1 MDFFWINN
9 PKENPLMKKQAQYTY
24 ISEYLDIL
32 DTVLDKALSCHPRT
46 FAIRVDLRLGDIDPL
61 FGYTDLMK
69 RFIASLN
76 SQIKAQQQHRARK
89 GKRVRPNVL
98 RYIWVKEQATAEQP
112 HYHLILLF
120 NHDVYHRLGDFDS
133 PNSLAFKIK
142 KAWACALGYDVDEVS
157 QLPQFPQGG
166 TYRLDANAVGFDDDY
181 ERLYQRAKYL
191 CKVYSKRRVEGQRNI
206 GSSQR

>member
-1 MDFFWINN
+1 
-9 PKENPLMKKQAQYTY
+9 MKTQNTY

-32 DTVLDKALSCHPRT
+32 DTVLEKAVKSHRRT
-46 FAIRVDLRLGDIDPL
+46 FAVRVDLRLGNIDPL

-76 SQIKAQQQHRARK
+76 SQIKAQQQRKARE

-112 HYHLILLF
+112 HYHLILLL
-120 NHDVYHRLGDFDS
+120 NRDVYHCLGDFDS
-133 PNSLAFKIK
+133 PKSLAFKIQ
-142 KAWACALGYDVDEVS
+142 KAWASALGYDVDEVCR
-157 QLPQFPQGG
+157 LVHFPKNG
-166 TYRLDANAVGFDDDY
+166 TCELDANAVDFDDDY
-181 ERLYQRAKYL
+181 ERFYQRAKYL
-191 CKVYSKRRVEGQRNI
+191 CKEYSKRWVKGQRNI